1 MPPNHGIQRTA
12 SLGSAAADADRSTT
26 KNRKK
31 ELGGL
36 VSAEIILENPR
47 EPNR

>member
-1 MPPNHGIQRTA
+1 MRIEQTRPLRGRTPHPQ
-12 SLGSAAADADRSTT
+12 RSTT
-26 KNRKK
+26 KNRKE
-31 ELGGL
+31 ELMGL